1 MTGDL
6 LVNTVPGEIRL
17 AIMEGERPSDILIL
31 RRDAGPATG
40 DGYLSRVKSL
50 QPELGAAFLDLGANH
65 DGFLQ
70 LKGEDAPHEGESL
83 ICQVT
88 REAVGNKEVR
98 LTTTISLGAR
108 HLALLPQGNGVKVSR
123 HIKDTAECERLAGL
137 MADLIA
143 AREDDSCGYVL
154 HTAAAS
160 AGGEV
165 LEAEVILLHDLW
177 DDIVKR
183 RESVEAPARLHR
195 DSGTIDAALRAW
207 GGEAERIL
215 VDSGETLDAAR
226 AFSTTHM
233 PEFASRLERHEGE
246 PLFECYGVETELEQ
260 ALERRVGLPSGGAL
274 TFNATEALTAIDV
287 DSARHASRGGQY
299 SARA

>member
-1 MTGDL
+1 MASDL
-6 LVNTVPGEIRL
+6 LINTVPGETRL
-17 AIMEGERPSDILIL
+17 ALMGGKRPSDIMIL

-40 DGYLSRVKSL
+40 DVYLSRVKSL
-50 QPELGAAFLDLGANH
+50 KPELGAAFLDLGADH
-65 DGFLQ
+65 DGFLP
-70 LKGEDAPHEGESL
+70 LKEEDAPHEGESL

-88 REAVGNKEVR
+88 REAVGNKGVR

-108 HLALLPQGNGVKVSR
+108 HLALLPQGNGVRVSR
-123 HIKDTAECERLAGL
+123 RIEDTAECERLTGL

-143 AREDDSCGYVL
+143 DREDDSCGYVL
-154 HTAAAS
+154 RTAAAS
-160 AGGEV
+160 TGSEV
-165 LEAEVILLHDLW
+165 LEAEVILLHGLW

-207 GGEAERIL
+207 GGEAGRIL

-233 PEFASRLERHEGE
+233 PEFASRLECHKGERLNNLHE
-246 PLFECYGVETELEQ
+246 
-260 ALERRVGLPSGGAL
+260 S
-274 TFNATEALTAIDV
+274 
-287 DSARHASRGGQY
+287 
-299 SARA
+299 